1 MAQTLPN
8 GVVVPN
14 ADGGEQ
20 ISATGVA
27 EMRTLG
33 TSVDGA
39 LATKAGTSYVDAQ
52 LGSVRYMKGRL
63 QTGGDAFT
71 LAPGV
76 YTVGSLLDASKIAN
90 LPEEWPGTLIVE
102 GNPGQGVR
110 AIRFLPY
117 QRDYSYETAA
127 NNLSGGFMPW
137 RKGGGGAGGVSPY
150 AQHAVRQSQ
159 MMYDVGP
166 VDTGGLGA
174 VAWRIDHG
182 LTNFRDQLLPIFRAA
197 GIVPMI
203 TLNSRDWGRAEN
215 AGVTQSEVNGWVTN
229 GWVEISNHGATHSNA
244 SGQTDVHDFIVN
256 GLAELEAQL
265 PAAKGR
271 IYGFCIPGVGVSDA
285 FDGFAG
291 GNSPAQWDTYAGR
304 LILQHH
310 AVGYGHLAGTN
321 PRILDG
327 VPRDGMIHMATDT
340 RTVAEMTAA
349 IDNAITQRKGLQIMS
364 HPSNLGTAG
373 YHSTATIQAIV
384 NHIVAKRA
392 AGQLAVLTS
401 YQMMVADSTRPPSPG
416 PYFSGVRD
424 ITSLVTTGA
433 AQWARLIRSGDLVEL
448 YVQNWDRQ
456 GAPSNSVVMT
466 LPPGFRAGWTRRLT
480 SSSSTGYPYTGT
492 SGTVQYNGE
501 PGTVIL
507 YGSWITPDA
516 PPTTLPGSNV

>member
-14 ADGGEQ
+14 ADGQEQ
-20 ISATGVA
+20 ISATGIQ

-33 TSVDGA
+33 ASVDA
-39 LATKAGTSYVDAQ
+39 LLATKAGAGYVDSLVETA
-52 LGSVRYMKGRL
+52 RWARGRL

-71 LAPGV
+71 LTPGV
-76 YTVGSLLDASKIAN
+76 YTVGSLLDASQIAN

-110 AIRFLPY
+110 AIRFIPY
-117 QRDYSYETAA
+117 QRDYSWETAS
-127 NNLSGGFMPW
+127 NDLSGGFMPW
-137 RKGGGGAGGVSPY
+137 RKSSDTGVAPY
-150 AQHAVRQSQ
+150 AQHAIRQSQ

-182 LTNFRDQLLPIFRAA
+182 LTNFRDQMLPIFRAA
-197 GIVPMI
+197 GIVPML
-203 TLNSRDWGRAEN
+203 TLNSRDWDRAEN
-215 AGVTQSEVNGWVTN
+215 AGVTQSEVNGWVAN

-244 SGQTDVHDFIVN
+244 VGEGNIHDFIVG
-256 GLAELEAQL
+256 GLAELETQL
-265 PAAKGR
+265 PAARGK

-291 GNSPAQWDTYAGR
+291 GNRPEQWDTYAGR

-310 AVGYGHLAGTN
+310 AVGYGHLAGMN

-327 VPRDGMIHMATDT
+327 TPRDGMLHMATDT
-340 RTVAEMTAA
+340 RTSAQMIAA
-349 IDNAITQRKGLQIMS
+349 IDDAITQRKGLQIMS

-373 YHSTATIQAIV
+373 YHSAATVQVIV
-384 NHIVAKRA
+384 NHIVAKRD
-392 AGQLAVLTS
+392 AGELAVLSS
-401 YQMMVADSTRPPSPG
+401 YQMMIADATNPPAPA

-424 ITSLVTTGA
+424 VASLITTGT
-433 AQWARLIRSGDLVEL
+433 AQWARLVRSGDLVEL
-448 YVQNWDRQ
+448 HVQNWDRQ

-466 LPPGFRAGWTRRLT
+466 LPPGFRPAWTRRLT

-501 PGTVIL
+501 PGTTIV

-516 PPTTLPGSNV
+516 PPTTPPGTPA